1 MSLMPLKEFK
11 MSWALDLDV
20 FFRGYGNNGCNGGL
34 MTNSF
39 QYVKRAG
46 GIETEQAYPYEA
58 KVNIHLMAVFFT
70 VDNHQES

>member
-1 MSLMPLKEFK
+1 
-11 MSWALDLDV
+11 
-20 FFRGYGNNGCNGGL
+20 

-58 KVNIHLMAVFFT
+58 KVNMHLMAVFFT
-70 VDNHQES
+70 ADNHQDYR

>member
-1 MSLMPLKEFK
+1 MY
-11 MSWALDLDV
+11 

-58 KVNIHLMAVFFT
+58 KVNMHLMAVFFT
-70 VDNHQES
+70 ADNHQDYRWLIVENIKIDFSYQV